1 MNKILLRAQRFVV
14 EWCQRRLPDGSLYAR
29 EIIRHPGA
37 VVILPLID
45 EQTVCLL
52 RNFRPSVDRYLW
64 ELPAGTLNVGEDPAV
79 AAIRELAEET
89 GYRCGR
95 LAHLHSFHASPG
107 IMDERMYVYAASD
120 LTAGSQALEA
130 GEVIETHAV
139 SWPAIDRMLRRREIQ
154 DAKTLV
160 TLLWYLRYREH
171 A

>member
-14 EWCQRRLPDGSLYAR
+14 EWCQRQLPDGSLYAR

-45 EQTVCLL
+45 PQTVCLL
-52 RNFRPSVDRYLW
+52 RNFRPTVDRFLW

-79 AAIRELAEET
+79 AAVRELAEET

-95 LAHLHSFHASPG
+95 LTHLHSFHASPG
-107 IMDERMYVYAASD
+107 IMDERMHVYAASD
-120 LTAGSQALEA
+120 LTAGETALEV

-139 SWPAIDRMLRRREIQ
+139 RWSEVDRMLRRREIE
-154 DAKTLV
+154 DSKTLV
-160 TLLWYLRYREH
+160 TLLWYLRYREY